1 MTGLG
6 VQRAFYSACLTWFW
20 ETRVLIGAIHTHLP
34 CKLPRGSLG
43 ADEVTTS
50 FWEGHGSSEWFLVI
64 GLKEGKGEDEGR
76 GLFPFTG
83 RSLFAWEAQLVKS
96 HFRFSSLSR

>member
-50 FWEGHGSSEWFLVI
+50 FWEGRGSSEWFLVI
-64 GLKEGKGEDEGR
+64 GLKVRLHKILDFQISKRTLELYVPK
-76 GLFPFTG
+76 PA
-83 RSLFAWEAQLVKS
+83 SAS
-96 HFRFSSLSR
+96 P